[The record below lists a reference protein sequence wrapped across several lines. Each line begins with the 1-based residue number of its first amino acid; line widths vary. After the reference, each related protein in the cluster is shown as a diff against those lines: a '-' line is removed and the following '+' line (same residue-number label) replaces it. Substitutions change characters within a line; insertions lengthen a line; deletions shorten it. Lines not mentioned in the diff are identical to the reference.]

1 MISSEKGGVDEL
13 YRGNGCNE
21 GVVTKRESNAIFYKL
36 QFTRLNVKF
45 RRTEE
50 FLSMDKSREL
60 KSRPSLQ
67 TGNFR
72 LVE

>member
-1 MISSEKGGVDEL
+1 MNSSEKGGVDEL

-45 RRTEE
+45 RRTKE
-50 FLSMDKSREL
+50 FLSMDMSREMKSRQ
-60 KSRPSLQ
+60 SLQ
-67 TGNFR
+67 TGNVR